1 MDRSNLRKQFIKLYE
16 LEDNI
21 SYFFSPCRVNLIGEH
36 TDYNGG
42 YVFPCA
48 LSFGT
53 YAVARKRD
61 DSIIRFASGNIDKRV
76 EVDVNNLEFN
86 ENDGWANY
94 LKGVAVGFIEAGYVI
109 GGLDIYIEGDIPGS
123 AGLSSSASVELLMGV
138 VLDSLFNC
146 GMDRLEMVKLCQRAE
161 NQYVG
166 VNCGIMD
173 QYSIGFGKTDHAI
186 LLDCNKIEHEYV
198 PLKLEGHKLI
208 IANTNKSRGLADSE
222 YNTRRSECERA
233 LSDLRDRFDINYLC
247 ELTVEMFEAN
257 KSLIKN
263 DVDRKRAAHA
273 VAENARTLLAVE
285 YLKAGKLPAF
295 GELMNQSHIS
305 LRDLYEVTGPELDA
319 MAEGAWG
326 APGVLGSRMTGAGFG
341 GCTVSLV
348 KEDAV
353 EAFIEHTGRE
363 YKKKTGL
370 SPLFYTADVGDGA
383 KQLEAFS
390 NIAPST

>member
-1 MDRSNLRKQFIKLYE
+1 MDKSNLKSEFIKLYKS
-16 LEDNI
+16 EDNI

-53 YAVARKRD
+53 YAAARKRD
-61 DSIIRFASGNIDKRV
+61 DSLIRFASGNIAKQV
-76 EVDVNNLEFN
+76 EADINNLEYK
-86 ENDGWANY
+86 ESDGWANY
-94 LKGVAVGFIEAGYVI
+94 MKGVAAGFIEAGCVI
-109 GGLDIYIEGDIPGS
+109 GGMDIYIEGDIPDS

-138 VLDSLFNC
+138 VLNSLFNC

-198 PLKLEGHKLI
+198 PLKLDGHKLI

-222 YNTRRSECERA
+222 YNTRRTECERA
-233 LSDLRDRFDINYLC
+233 LSDLKGKFDVNYLC
-247 ELTVEMFEAN
+247 ELTEELFESN
-257 KSLIKN
+257 KWLIKN

-273 VAENARTLLAVE
+273 VAENGRTLLAVE
-285 YLKAGKLPAF
+285 HLKAGNLLAF

-319 MAEGAWG
+319 MAEGAWS

-353 EAFIEHTGRE
+353 DAFIEHTRRE
-363 YKKKTGL
+363 YEKKTGL
-370 SPLFYTADVGDGA
+370 APLFYIADVGDGA
-383 KQLEAFS
+383 KK
-390 NIAPST
+390 IG